1 MALWF
6 ESSVAFDKIQENGA
20 VKKVTEKNLFDAL
33 SFTEAEART
42 IEELTPYISGD
53 FSVKAVK
60 KTKISEIFF
69 DDTADKFYL
78 VNVAFITVDEK
89 TAAEKENISQILVQ
103 ATDFD
108 SAVAAFKHFYSAC
121 AAVKDGM
128 KGTMADW
135 IIKSVTETPYMGVY
149 PAKLSSD
156 GE

>member
-1 MALWF
+1 M
-6 ESSVAFDKIQENGA
+6 
-20 VKKVTEKNLFDAL
+20 
-33 SFTEAEART
+33 
-42 IEELTPYISGD
+42 TPYISGD

-78 VNVAFITVDEK
+78 VNVAFITIDKK

-103 ATDFD
+103 ANDFD
-108 SAVAAFKHFYSAC
+108 SAIAAF
-121 AAVKDGM
+121 KDGM

-135 IIKSVTETPYMGVY
+135 VIKSVVETPYMGVY
-149 PAKLSSD
+149 LAKLSSD

>member
-1 MALWF
+1 MTQWI
-6 ESSVAFDKIQENGA
+6 ESAVTFSKLIENGV

-42 IEELTPYISGD
+42 IEELTPCISGE

-89 TAAEKENISQILVQ
+89 GGIEKETISQILVQ
-103 ATDFD
+103 ANDFD
-108 SAVAAFKHFYSAC
+108 GAVAAF
-121 AAVKDGM
+121 KDGM
-128 KGTMADW
+128 KGTMTDW
-135 IIKSVTETPYMGVY
+135 AIKSVAETPYMGVY

>member
-20 VKKVTEKNLFDAL
+20 VKKVTKKNLFDAL

-69 DDTADKFYL
+69 DNTADKFYL
-78 VNVAFITVDEK
+78 VNVAFITIDKKSGV
-89 TAAEKENISQILVQ
+89 EKENISQILVQ
-103 ATDFD
+103 ANDFD
-108 SAVAAFKHFYSAC
+108 SAVAAFK
-121 AAVKDGM
+121 DGM
-128 KGTMADW
+128 KGTIADW
-135 IIKSVTETPYMGVY
+135 VIKSVTETLYMGVY
-149 PAKLSSD
+149 IAKLSSD

>member
-6 ESSVAFDKIQENGA
+6 ESSVAFDKIQENGV

-42 IEELTPYISGD
+42 IKELTPYISGD

-78 VNVAFITVDEK
+78 VNVAFITIDEK
-89 TAAEKENISQILVQ
+89 SGVEKENISQILVQ
-103 ATDFD
+103 ANDFE
-108 SAVAAFKHFYSAC
+108 SAVASFKN
-121 AAVKDGM
+121 GM

-135 IIKSVTETPYMGVY
+135 AIKSVAETPYMGVY

>member
-53 FSVKAVK
+53 FSIKAVK

-78 VNVAFITVDEK
+78 INVAFITIDEK
-89 TAAEKENISQILVQ
+89 SGSEKENISQILVQ
-103 ATDFD
+103 ANDFD
-108 SAVAAFKHFYSAC
+108 SAVAVF
-121 AAVKDGM
+121 KDGM

-135 IIKSVTETPYMGVY
+135 SIKSVAETPYMGVY
-149 PAKLSSD
+149 TAKL
-156 GE
+156 